1 MLYSFRLLLFLINF
15 DQATIFNWVGINLK
29 TRNILDTRQN
39 VYVEEDPIYKS
50 IESLKLI
57 MTRLWKGAQ
66 NGLQLSDIEY
76 IIFFFIFVRFIVLIF
91 RYNIKTSTYITCIGM
106 FAGFLW
112 YRHFVEILSSYS
124 QLLVRIPYL
133 QKLGVSTIHLH
144 SDTSLLDND
153 QTVDPDIKWY
163 NPGKFLYYAFA
174 KGVIKSDSETGIK
187 YYIDP
192 MSMIISKLNPDE
204 HNKLLQYYYTL
215 YDVVIPRFFKLLGEF
230 SQQLS
235 GIAAYSVITRLGKR
249 YCPYLIRWHWTFLLI
264 IGLIEQILI
273 FFLYRVAYF
282 QQTVIAPN
290 LVYNVV
296 TQVTG
301 KRIVNVTSADPN
313 LLFQFN
319 LLNGLLISLILLH
332 LSSIFLAL
340 LHALWGQYF
349 YFPFLVENTELHIGP
364 RPKNS
369 IYSGGQT
376 AWQDNGSINENR
388 KFTKLWYGWFGSGTN
403 TNWIFSPLIQ
413 SVINKVKILSNPVV
427 TFIIDKIKIFLRLFN
442 IPV

>member
-1 MLYSFRLLLFLINF
+1 MLYCFTLLVFLI
-15 DQATIFNWVGINLK
+15 DLDRATIFNWVGIDVK
-29 TRNILDTRQN
+29 TETILNTQQSILL
-39 VYVEEDPIYKS
+39 EDPIYKS

-57 MTRLWKGAQ
+57 LMRLWKGAQ
-66 NGLQLSDIEY
+66 SGLQLSDIEY
-76 IIFFFIFVRFIVLIF
+76 IIFFFIFIRFVILIF

-112 YRHFVEILSSYS
+112 YRHFVDILSSYS
-124 QLLVRIPYL
+124 QLLVKIPYL

-144 SDTSLLDND
+144 NDDSLLNND
-153 QTVDPDIKWY
+153 PTVDQNIKWY

-174 KGVIKSDSETGIK
+174 KGMTKANLETGIK

-192 MSMIISKLNPDE
+192 LSMLISKFNQGEQD
-204 HNKLLQYYYTL
+204 KLLQYYYTM
-215 YDVVIPRFFKLLGEF
+215 YGTVIPRFFQLLGEF

-235 GIAAYSVITRLGKR
+235 GIAAYAVITRLGKR

-264 IGLIEQILI
+264 IGFVEQILI

-282 QQTVIAPN
+282 QQMVIAPN

-301 KRIVNVTSADPN
+301 RRIVNISSTNPN
-313 LLFQFN
+313 SLFQFN
-319 LLNGLLISLILLH
+319 FLNALLISLILLH
-332 LSSIFLAL
+332 LGSIFLAL

-369 IYSGGQT
+369 IYSGGKT
-376 AWQDNGSINENR
+376 AWQDKGNISGKLN
-388 KFTKLWYGWFGSGTN
+388 FTKLWYGWFGSGTN
-403 TNWIFSPLIQ
+403 ENWMFSPIIE
-413 SVINKVKILSNPVV
+413 SIIINLRR
-427 TFIIDKIKIFLRLFN
+427 FLRVFN